1 MTQHDLAQ
9 ATKMPQP
16 SIARIEAGTV
26 VPRTST
32 LMQLLAATGHQLAL
46 EPIGTEVDRTEIN
59 RRLRMSVPA
68 RTWQATGRAAKDRMT
83 SPFHILRRLRRF
95 NVPFVLIGP
104 LAEAAHGAP
113 VKAGWPVEVC
123 HATTDVAKERLALAL
138 EDLGEQ
144 ADATRLRLVTETAS
158 GDDYDVLERNAVG
171 MHVDAEI
178 LVRVA
183 SLSDLARMRL
193 AEHTPED
200 EEAAAMLRAVED
212 TPKPRGI

>member
-1 MTQHDLAQ
+1 
-9 ATKMPQP
+9 MPQP

-32 LMQLLAATGHQLAL
+32 LMQLLAATGYQLAL
-46 EPIGTEVDRTEIN
+46 EPIGPEVDRTEIS
-59 RRLRMSVPA
+59 RRLRMGVPA
-68 RTWQATGRAAKDRMT
+68 RTRQATGRAAKDRMT

-138 EDLGEQ
+138 EDLGEL

-158 GDDYDVLERNAVG
+158 GDDYDVLDRNAVG
-171 MHVDAEI
+171 MHVDAGI

-183 SLSDLARMRL
+183 CLDDLVRSRL
-193 AEHTPED
+193 AAGTAED
-200 EEAAAMLRAVED
+200 QQAATMLRAIED
-212 TPKPRGI
+212 TPKPRGT

>member
-1 MTQHDLAQ
+1 
-9 ATKMPQP
+9 
-16 SIARIEAGTV
+16 
-26 VPRTST
+26 
-32 LMQLLAATGHQLAL
+32 
-46 EPIGTEVDRTEIN
+46 
-59 RRLRMSVPA
+59 
-68 RTWQATGRAAKDRMT
+68 MT
-83 SPFHILRRLRRF
+83 SPIHILRRLRRF

-171 MHVDAEI
+171 MHVDAGI